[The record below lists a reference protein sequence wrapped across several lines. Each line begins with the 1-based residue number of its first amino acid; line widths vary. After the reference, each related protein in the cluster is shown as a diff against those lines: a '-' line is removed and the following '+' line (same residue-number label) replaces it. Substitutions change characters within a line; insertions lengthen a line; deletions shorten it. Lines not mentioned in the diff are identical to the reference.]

1 MNIELT
7 SGKTFKTTICLD
19 LPSGDIINE
28 GVCTKENADLDKL
41 VFKRV

>member
-7 SGKTFKTTICLD
+7 SGKTFETTIGLD

-28 GVCTKENADLDKL
+28 GVCTQDNTDLDKL